1 MWIRDRDEAGLED
14 CGIVLSNDL
23 DEHTIQSI
31 CDEGAQVA
39 SWGVGTTLACA
50 YDQPPLGGVYKLSAT
65 RAAGEKA
72 WRDCLKISESAAKLT
87 VPGVL
92 DVRRYYHE
100 DGRIAGDMVYDVNAG
115 VHPCETII
123 DPCDD
128 LRQKQLAGKR
138 HEALLHPLA
147 RAGKT
152 VLAPEGRDALAAQA
166 RAKEGLATLDESQKR
181 MLNPHSVS
189 YTHLAPELHRAG
201 IVATVGKGRRSE
213 AVRQA
218 CIDTESVYFAA
229 VGGAAAF
236 LAKCVESSH
245 TISYD
250 DLGTEALR
258 RIDVVQFPV
267 FVGIDVRGRDVYGA

>member
-1 MWIRDRDEAGLED
+1 M
-14 CGIVLSNDL
+14 
-23 DEHTIQSI
+23 
-31 CDEGAQVA
+31 
-39 SWGVGTTLACA
+39 
-50 YDQPPLGGVYKLSAT
+50 
-65 RAAGEKA
+65 
-72 WRDCLKISESAAKLT
+72 
-87 VPGVL
+87 PGVL

-181 MLNPHSVS
+181 MLNPHSYPVGLERGLFERRRDLVA
-189 YTHLAPELHRAG
+189 HLRG
-201 IVATVGKGRRSE
+201 IA
-213 AVRQA
+213 
-218 CIDTESVYFAA
+218 
-229 VGGAAAF
+229 
-236 LAKCVESSH
+236 
-245 TISYD
+245 
-250 DLGTEALR
+250 
-258 RIDVVQFPV
+258 
-267 FVGIDVRGRDVYGA
+267 